1 MRIKIVLG
9 FFFIVWTVLL
19 VRVYYISIKSNA
31 YYEEIAKQNAVK
43 VDELAPLR
51 GVILDR
57 NLKPLSVNR
66 LGFSIGIKPRLSL
79 KSQRGVLD
87 EEIAFLA
94 SLLGDFSVKEMTKEY
109 LRTDSAYN
117 HDYVDVIPFIPYDK
131 LIPHFARIAQ
141 HENLRIQI
149 ASKRHYP
156 YGNLASH
163 VIGYVGR
170 ANTQD
175 VAEDATAKLVG
186 FSGKTGI
193 EKYYNAVLQGVK
205 GEKRTK
211 VTAFNQ
217 EIEVVSKTLP
227 TSNDLVLSLD
237 LELQQYITTLFG
249 DDSGAVVVMNAQ
261 NGAILAAASFPE
273 YDLNKFVNGISQE
286 EWSLLANDLNHP
298 FTNKLV
304 NGLYPPGSIVKMG
317 VGMAMLNT
325 GIITPSTMIEST
337 GAMELGGR
345 IFRDWK
351 KEGHGMISYVK
362 AIRQSCDDY
371 FYKTSLKVGID
382 NIAPFLSKIGFA
394 AKTGIDL
401 PREFMGTVPSREW
414 KKERYG
420 KGWSQGET
428 LITSIGQGYFLV
440 TPVQIAKYT
449 AFLAT
454 GNGVTPHFLR
464 KVNDT
469 TIDFPVDPTIV
480 SENEKRFLKVTRE
493 GMFEVAN
500 VQGGT
505 GLNHLR
511 LTAPFKIAAKTGTA
525 QVVGIS
531 QTEKKRMREEDMEY
545 YQRSHAWLT
554 TYGPYE
560 NPQYVVT
567 VLVEHGGHG
576 GSEGGPIASKI
587 YDKLYEMG
595 YITLPEKPKESKK

>member
-1 MRIKIVLG
+1 MRIKIVIGL
-9 FFFIVWTVLL
+9 FFIVWTALL

>member
-9 FFFIVWTVLL
+9 IFLSVWVALL

-57 NLKPLSVNR
+57 NLNPLSINR

-79 KSQRGVLD
+79 KASRAILD

-94 SLLGDFSVKEMTKEY
+94 EALPDFTAKEMIKEY
-109 LRTDSAYN
+109 LKADSAYN
-117 HDYVDVIPFIPYDK
+117 HDFVDVIGFIPYDK
-131 LIPHFARIAQ
+131 LIPQFAKIAQ
-141 HENLRIQI
+141 HDNLRIKI
-149 ASKRHYP
+149 TSKRHYP
-156 YGNLASH
+156 HSSLASH
-163 VIGYVGR
+163 VIGYVGKS
-170 ANTQD
+170 NTQD
-175 VAEDATAKLVG
+175 VAEDETAKLVG

-193 EKYYNAVLQGVK
+193 EKHYNTVLQGIK
-205 GEKRTK
+205 GEKKTK

-217 EIEVVSKTLP
+217 EIEQVSKTLP
-227 TSNDLVLSLD
+227 VSNDLVLSLD
-237 LELQQYITTLFG
+237 LELQRYIETLFG
-249 DDSGAVVVMNAQ
+249 DDSGAVIVMNAK
-261 NGAILAAASFPE
+261 NGEILAAASFPE
-273 YDLNKFVNGISQE
+273 YDLNKFVSGISRE
-286 EWSLLANDLNHP
+286 EWAVLANDLNHP

-304 NGLYPPGSIVKMG
+304 NGLYPPGSVVKMG
-317 VGMAMLNT
+317 VGMAMMNS
-325 GIITPSTMIEST
+325 GIISPTTTFEST
-337 GAMELGGR
+337 GTMELGGR
-345 IFRDWK
+345 VFRDWK
-351 KEGHGMISYVK
+351 KEGHGIISYVR
-362 AIRQSCDDY
+362 AIRESCDDY
-371 FYKTSLKVGID
+371 FYKASLKTGID

-414 KKERYG
+414 KKARFG

-428 LITSIGQGYFLV
+428 LISSIGQGYFLV
-440 TPVQIAKYT
+440 TPIQVAKYT

-454 GNGVTPHFLR
+454 GNGVTPHFVS
-464 KVNDT
+464 KINDVPL
-469 TIDFPVDPTIV
+469 DFPVDPNIV
-480 SENEKRFLKVTRE
+480 SESEKRFLKVTRE
-493 GMFEVAN
+493 GMYEVAN
-500 VQGGT
+500 VPGGT
-505 GLNHLR
+505 ALR
-511 LTAPFKIAAKTGTA
+511 HINVTAPFKIAAKTGTA

-531 QTEKKRMREEDMEY
+531 QTDKKRMREEDMDY

-554 TYGPYE
+554 TYGPYD

-587 YDKLYEMG
+587 YDKLYQMG
-595 YITLPEKPKESKK
+595 YITADMPKGK